1 MRNLLSTVSKLLEI
15 ARGHALEDLG
25 SAQRTRL
32 ILRAGL
38 ASLVFAACWGLA
50 AGSAVPAL
58 AVANAIK
65 VPMVVLFSALSAVP
79 AGLLALR
86 LSNSPQRASDLLLSF
101 SAAVFSGT
109 LVAAVLAPIVAI
121 YYQTSVV
128 AGPYLGIGSALVAST
143 IATLLFLRS
152 AMGTGDAR
160 ARRERLMPFVVLAV
174 VMFVTMPQLIA
185 LASPILPESTVFDTG
200 IDTVTTW

>member
-1 MRNLLSTVSKLLEI
+1 MRNLLSTVSSLLEI
-15 ARGHALEDLG
+15 ARGHAPEDLG
-25 SAQRTRL
+25 PAQRTRM

-50 AGSAVPAL
+50 AGSAVPSL

-86 LSNSPQRASDLLLSF
+86 LSSSPQRASELLLSF
-101 SAAVFSGT
+101 AAAVFSGT

-121 YYQTSVV
+121 YYQTSIV
-128 AGPYLGIGSALVAST
+128 AGPYLGIGSALGASA
-143 IATLLFLRS
+143 IATLLFFRS
-152 AMGTGDAR
+152 ALRTGDAK
-160 ARRERLMPFVVLAV
+160 AHGERIIPFIVLAV

-185 LASPILPESTVFDTG
+185 LASPILPENTVFDSG
-200 IDTVTTW
+200 IDTVTAW